1 MKIGKVPLSQL
12 FKNGENFEFKKI
24 DYSTKKATRMMEK
37 LRKEKEEPL
46 KSLYFPLH
54 EMEKIRFDPLNNY

>member
-1 MKIGKVPLSQL
+1 MKTGKAPLSEL
-12 FKNGENFEFKKI
+12 FKNGENFQFNKI
-24 DYSTKKATRMMEK
+24 DYSTEEATKNSER

-54 EMEKIRFDPLNNY
+54 EMEEIRFNPFNNY